1 MNVDENL
8 KNLVCS
14 NCSSDEIELIFG
26 QTEHND
32 TYLAITGTQL
42 VNPVQCKC
50 NKCGY
55 TWTPVFKTDEQ
66 DVEKE
71 RKHKALFLMFILGGF
86 GVLFLFAALLFGLL
100 FL

>member
-8 KNLVCS
+8 KKLVCS
-14 NCSSDEIELIFG
+14 NCGSDEIQLVFG

-32 TYLAITGTQL
+32 AYLAITGTQL

-55 TWTPVFKTDEQ
+55 TWTPIFKTDEE

-86 GVLFLFAALLFGLL
+86 TVLFLFAALLFGLL